1 MPQKNLSK
9 IVTGKYKWNFGGNR
23 ENLVTLKVNQVGVS
37 STLSSNQ
44 QFCKIFQ
51 SKHILTIV
59 ILI

>member
-37 STLSSNQ
+37 STLSSKQ